1 MSENTFT
8 VYLLTLSE
16 AGFKEETILNCWYGR
31 PIYDSIERPDGTFL
45 DKYGLDK
52 VSITGNNGFHFYS
65 LDPDF
70 GIGKR
75 AIKAELQRRLSGLQS
90 LSNICET
97 GFEAAE
103 MLSDGSLLILNGVTE
118 KDTNTSYALFQF
130 VMDTEAGA
138 GKLSDI
144 RKAMIREI
152 KVNGEKR
159 KVLTFF
165 LPEAEVPVLAGLMM
179 KYLARKSGSQGITIN
194 QD

>member
-1 MSENTFT
+1 MSDTFT
-8 VYLLTLSE
+8 VYLLTLTE
-16 AGFKEETILNCWYGR
+16 AGFKEETIPDCWE
-31 PIYDSIERPDGTFL
+31 YDDIHFPDGQFVEHSQMETVIHKQL
-45 DKYGLDK
+45 
-52 VSITGNNGFHFYS
+52 NNSFHFYS
-65 LDPDF
+65 LNPDF

-159 KVLTFF
+159 KVLTFH

-179 KYLARKSGSQGITIN
+179 KYLARKSGSKSITIN